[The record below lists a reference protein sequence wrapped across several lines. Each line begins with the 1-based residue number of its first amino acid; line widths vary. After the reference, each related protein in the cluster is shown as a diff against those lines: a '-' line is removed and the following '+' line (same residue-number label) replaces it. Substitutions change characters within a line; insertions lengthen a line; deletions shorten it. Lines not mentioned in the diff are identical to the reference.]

1 MIGFGLTNGML
12 FVWAGTVL
20 GLSRLGIVVQSRKQL
35 DVREGQLLHDS
46 SAAVPSSRKGITT
59 KFIKFGL
66 ALTHLICELF
76 VYILCLVRLLPGM
89 ALFGFVAF

>member
-1 MIGFGLTNGML
+1 MGLA
-12 FVWAGTVL
+12 FVLAGTVR

-35 DVREGQLLHDS
+35 DAREGQQLHDTSVIATSKSLKAGRSNTTGRAGGTS
-46 SAAVPSSRKGITT
+46 SKLSIMA

-76 VYILCLVRLLPGM
+76 VYSVCLVLQI
-89 ALFGFVAF
+89 